1 MTPLVRRGHFDAL
14 ADAVCAPGDR
24 LDRVTLQLRAESSD
38 FIRFNRGAV
47 RQLTHVDQGFATLA
61 VVRGR
66 RRIECRI
73 ALTGRLD
80 ADVATL
86 IAERRLLAGALAE
99 VADDPYLLMP
109 EVASHSA
116 RHDSGTLPDPAAV
129 VDAVVRS
136 AAGLDF
142 VGFHAAGPVVRAF
155 ADSLG
160 TRHWHHV
167 ESFHVDWCLYHSAD
181 RAVKSSYAGTRWHE
195 PEFGRRIAAAAQ
207 RLDLLG
213 RPPRRVEPGPHRA
226 YFAPAAMGELLGMLG
241 WGGFGLKARRTGTS
255 CLMRLAHRDT
265 QLDPRITIAE
275 DTAHGIAP
283 AFTTDGFLRPPA
295 IPLVADGLAA
305 DTLNAARSAR
315 EYGLPANGANAQEVP
330 ESLSL
335 APGTLAES
343 DALATLGT
351 GLLVSNLWY
360 LNFSDRPACR
370 ITGMT
375 RFACLWVENGE
386 PVAPI
391 GVMRFDDSFLRMF
404 GAGLVALTDRAE
416 LIPESGTYQERQLSS
431 VSTPGAIVE
440 GWRLVL

>member
-1 MTPLVRRGHFDAL
+1 MTPLVRRSTFEAL
-14 ADAVCAPGDR
+14 ADAVCTPGDG
-24 LDRVTLQLRAESSD
+24 LDRVTLLLKAESSD

-47 RQLTHVDQGFATLA
+47 RQITRVDQGFATLA
-61 VVRGR
+61 VVCGA

-73 ALTGRLD
+73 ALTGRVD

-86 IAERRLLAGALAE
+86 LAERRSLAAALAD

-109 EVASHSA
+109 GQASYSE
-116 RHDSGTLPDPAAV
+116 RHDSGTLPDPADV
-129 VDAVVRS
+129 VNAVVRA

-142 VGFHAAGPVVRAF
+142 VGFHAAGPVVCAF

-160 TRHWHHV
+160 SHHWHHV
-167 ESFHVDWCLYHSAD
+167 ETFHIDWCLYHSAD
-181 RAVKSSYAGTRWHE
+181 RAVKTSYAGAQWRE
-195 PEFGRRIAAAAQ
+195 AEFAQ
-207 RLDLLG
+207 RVADAARRLALLG
-213 RPPRRVEPGPHRA
+213 RPPRAIAPGAHRA
-226 YFAPAAMGELLGMLG
+226 YFAPAAMGELVSMLG

-255 CLMRLAHRDT
+255 CLMRLAHRDAR
-265 QLDPRITIAE
+265 LDPRVTLTE

-283 AFTTDGFLRPPA
+283 AFTAEGFLRPPA
-295 IPLVADGLAA
+295 VSLVVDGLAV
-305 DTLNAARSAR
+305 DTLNGARSAQ
-315 EYGLPANGANAQEVP
+315 EFGLPANGANGQEVP
-330 ESLSL
+330 ESLCL
-335 APGTLAES
+335 APGRLGEA
-343 DALATLGT
+343 DALAALDT

-360 LNFSDRPACR
+360 LNYSDRPACR

-404 GAGLVALTDRAE
+404 GEGLVALTDRAE
-416 LIPESGTYQERQLSS
+416 LIPESGTYQERELSS
-431 VSTPGAIVE
+431 VSTPGAIVD